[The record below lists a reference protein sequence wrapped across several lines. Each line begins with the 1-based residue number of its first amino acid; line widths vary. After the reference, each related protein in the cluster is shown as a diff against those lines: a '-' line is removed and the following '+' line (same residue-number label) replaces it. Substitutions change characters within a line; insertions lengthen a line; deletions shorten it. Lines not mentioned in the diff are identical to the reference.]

1 MNKKI
6 IATLIIG
13 TALGAGGNYYLQQR
27 PTPVTLIKPQSS
39 QLQSTILATGQVK
52 TRTSSTI
59 HSEGAGLVN
68 FLAEEGQTLGKNQ
81 PLAIIEDKEAASIYQ
96 QAQANLHSAQ
106 LKLTRLSQIERK
118 QTKLKVEQA
127 QILVTQAQRQLSNIQ
142 SLTQQQLASQDALH
156 LAQETLALRQKDLA
170 TALLQ
175 QQAVAEKGLEEQ
187 TALSQ
192 QQAAQAQ
199 LTQANIRQQRQTI
212 LSAFDVIVLER
223 KANLAQYVKQGDPL
237 LTVAALKQQE
247 LIARVDERWLPQLH
261 LQQSATVIADAFPQQ
276 AFSAYITHIA
286 PSVNDTRG
294 TLEIRLTSQQWPNF
308 LKEGMTVSIE
318 LLSQSQQQTIVIPS
332 RLVQQTENQYWV
344 WVAKNNQA
352 QRQNIRV
359 GLRHLDQTQ
368 VLDGIDSKTQ
378 LIDSKMPLQIKQ
390 KIRIQGQ

>member
-106 LKLTRLSQIERK
+106 LK

-223 KANLAQYVKQGDPL
+223 KANLAQYIKQGDPL

-378 LIDSKMPLQIKQ
+378 LIDSKTPLQIKQ